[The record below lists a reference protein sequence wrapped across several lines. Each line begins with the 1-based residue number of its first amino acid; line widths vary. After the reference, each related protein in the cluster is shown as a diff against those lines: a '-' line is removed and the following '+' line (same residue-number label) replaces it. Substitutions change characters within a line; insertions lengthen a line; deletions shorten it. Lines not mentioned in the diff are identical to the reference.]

1 MKKAATRRLLAPVA
15 GRVLALADVQDP
27 VFATATMGPG
37 FAIQPTDGRV
47 VAPVSGRVTVVATTK
62 HAVGLVTASGL
73 EVLVHMGIDTVD
85 LNGTPFVCHVQVG
98 DTVQAGEV
106 LAEMDLA
113 ALQRAQKL
121 ATVIVVVTNG
131 QTVLDDLIVAATD
144 QMVTAKTAVATAV
157 LAVTPVP
164 GAQVVT
170 STTAASDVELESES
184 ESESGSKSKAKSK
197 SKPKSKPNSTSKYA
211 ALATS
216 IVTNVGGPGNVNSV
230 IHCITRLRFYLKDEH
245 RAQDAVIAN
254 LDGVIDVAKA
264 GGQYQV
270 VIGPAVNEVY
280 DAVMAQLGPAF
291 ADTTAGT
298 PTATATQAAGAPTE
312 TDAPTGW
319 LPRLRHGVSQV
330 IGVMTAA
337 MIPVIGILA
346 GSGILKGILAAL
358 TGFHVLTVTSGTY
371 MVLNAVADA
380 TFYFLPVVLGFTA
393 AKKLGSDPIV
403 LAIVGAILIY
413 PSLMTA
419 AGHATTAQIT
429 FFGVPTHLMSY
440 AASVFPMIVA
450 AWLGVSVERGLK
462 RVIPLYLRSVFV
474 PILEALILSVIVLV
488 VIGPLIT
495 MISKGLASGILAI
508 YNFSP
513 ALSGLVIGGLY
524 QTMVIFGLHW
534 GIIPIVINDIAT
546 NGHSYLNAILSITM
560 VAQGGAVLAVF
571 LKSKNKPLKEI
582 SLAAAISAFCGVT
595 EPALYG
601 VNLKYKRVFVVA
613 SIASGLGGLLTG
625 LLHVNNYALSG
636 SLIGFPAFI
645 TPGVGIGANFYGY
658 LISHYGTLLI
668 ATTLVYLFGFSDKML
683 PATSATAK

>member
-47 VAPVSGRVTVVATTK
+47 VTLVSGRVTVVATTK

-73 EVLVHMGIDTVD
+73 EVLVHMGIDTVE
-85 LNGTPFVCHVQVG
+85 LNGAPFVCHVQVG

-164 GAQVVT
+164 GAQAVT

-184 ESESGSKSKAKSK
+184 ESKSESRSES
-197 SKPKSKPNSTSKYA
+197 KSKPNSTSKYA
-211 ALATS
+211 ALATA
-216 IVTNVGGPGNVNSV
+216 IVTNVGGPGNINSV

-319 LPRLRHGVSQV
+319 LPRLRHGMSQV

-474 PILEALILSVIVLV
+474 PILEALILSVVVLV

-645 TPGVGIGANFYGY
+645 TPGVGIGPNFYGY

-668 ATTLVYLFGFSDKML
+668 ATILVYLFGFSDKML

>member
-15 GRVLALADVQDP
+15 GWALALADVQDP

-47 VAPVSGRVTVVATTK
+47 VAPVSGRVTVVAATK

-85 LNGTPFVCHVQVG
+85 LNGAPFVCHVQVG
-98 DTVQAGEV
+98 DTIQAGEV

-164 GAQVVT
+164 GAQAVT
-170 STTAASDVELESES
+170 STTAASDVELESEFES
-184 ESESGSKSKAKSK
+184 ESESKSK
-197 SKPKSKPNSTSKYA
+197 SKSKPNSTSKYA
-211 ALATS
+211 HLATA
-216 IVTNVGGPGNVNSV
+216 IVTNVGGPGNINSV

-245 RAQDAVIAN
+245 CAQDAVIAN

-291 ADTTAGT
+291 ADMTAGT
-298 PTATATQAAGAPTE
+298 PTAATTQAAGAPTE

-319 LPRLRHGVSQV
+319 LPRLRHGMSQV

-645 TPGVGIGANFYGY
+645 TPGVGIGPNFYGY

-668 ATTLVYLFGFSDKML
+668 ATILVYLFGFSDKML
-683 PATSATAK
+683 PAPSATAK

>member
-47 VAPVSGRVTVVATTK
+47 VAPVSGRVTVVAATK

-73 EVLVHMGIDTVD
+73 EVLVHMGIDTVE
-85 LNGTPFVCHVQVG
+85 LNGAPFVCHVQVG

-106 LAEMDLA
+106 LAEIDLA
-113 ALQRAQKL
+113 ALQRAQKI

-170 STTAASDVELESES
+170 PTTAASDAKLESES
-184 ESESGSKSKAKSK
+184 ESKSK
-197 SKPKSKPNSTSKYA
+197 SKSKPNSTSKYA
-211 ALATS
+211 ALATA

-645 TPGVGIGANFYGY
+645 TPGVGIGPNFYGY

-683 PATSATAK
+683 LATSATAK

>member
-47 VAPVSGRVTVVATTK
+47 VAPVSGRVTVVAATK

-73 EVLVHMGIDTVD
+73 EVLVHMGIDTVE
-85 LNGTPFVCHVQVG
+85 LNGAPFVCHVQVG

-164 GAQVVT
+164 GAQAVT
-170 STTAASDVELESES
+170 STTAASDVELESEFES
-184 ESESGSKSKAKSK
+184 ESESKSK
-197 SKPKSKPNSTSKYA
+197 SKSKSKPNSTSKYA
-211 ALATS
+211 ALATA

>member
-15 GRVLALADVQDP
+15 GWVLALADVQDP

-47 VAPVSGRVTVVATTK
+47 VAPVSGRVTVVAATK

-85 LNGTPFVCHVQVG
+85 LNGAPFVCHVQVG
-98 DTVQAGEV
+98 DTIQAGEV

-164 GAQVVT
+164 GAQAVT
-170 STTAASDVELESES
+170 STTAASDVELESEFES
-184 ESESGSKSKAKSK
+184 ESESKSK
-197 SKPKSKPNSTSKYA
+197 SKSKPNSTSKYA
-211 ALATS
+211 HLATA
-216 IVTNVGGPGNVNSV
+216 IVTNVGGPGNINSV

-245 RAQDAVIAN
+245 CAQDAVIAN

-291 ADTTAGT
+291 ADMTAGT
-298 PTATATQAAGAPTE
+298 PTAATTQAAGAPTE

-319 LPRLRHGVSQV
+319 LPRLRHGMSQV

-380 TFYFLPVVLGFTA
+380 TFYFLPVVLGFAA

-645 TPGVGIGANFYGY
+645 TPGVGIGPNFYGY

-668 ATTLVYLFGFSDKML
+668 ATILVYLFGFSDKML
-683 PATSATAK
+683 PAPSATAK

>member
-15 GRVLALADVQDP
+15 GWVLALADVQDP

-47 VAPVSGRVTVVATTK
+47 VAPVSGRVTVVAATK

-73 EVLVHMGIDTVD
+73 EVLVHMGIDTVE
-85 LNGTPFVCHVQVG
+85 LNGAPFVCHVQVG

-164 GAQVVT
+164 GAQAVT
-170 STTAASDVELESES
+170 STTAASDVELESEFES
-184 ESESGSKSKAKSK
+184 ESESKSK
-197 SKPKSKPNSTSKYA
+197 SKSKPNSTSKYA
-211 ALATS
+211 HLATA
-216 IVTNVGGPGNVNSV
+216 IVTNVGGPGNINSV

-291 ADTTAGT
+291 ADMTAGT
-298 PTATATQAAGAPTE
+298 PTAATTQAAGAPTE

-319 LPRLRHGVSQV
+319 LPRLRHGMSQV

-380 TFYFLPVVLGFTA
+380 IFYFLPVILGLTA

-645 TPGVGIGANFYGY
+645 TPGVGIGPNFYGY

-668 ATTLVYLFGFSDKML
+668 ATILVYLFGFSDKML

>member
-27 VFATATMGPG
+27 VFATAAMGPG

-47 VAPVSGRVTVVATTK
+47 VAPVSGRVTVVAATK

-73 EVLVHMGIDTVD
+73 EVLVHMGIDTVE
-85 LNGTPFVCHVQVG
+85 LNGAPFVCHVQVG

-131 QTVLDDLIVAATD
+131 QTVLDDLVVAATD

-164 GAQVVT
+164 GVQAVT
-170 STTAASDVELESES
+170 PTTAASDVKL
-184 ESESGSKSKAKSK
+184 ESESGSGSKSK
-197 SKPKSKPNSTSKYA
+197 SKSKSKPNSTSKYA
-211 ALATS
+211 ALATA

-291 ADTTAGT
+291 ADAMADT
-298 PTATATQAAGAPTE
+298 PTAATTQAAGAPTE
-312 TDAPTGW
+312 TDAPAGW

-645 TPGVGIGANFYGY
+645 TPGVGIGPNFYGY

-683 PATSATAK
+683 PATSATSK

>member
-73 EVLVHMGIDTVD
+73 EVLVHMGIDTVE
-85 LNGTPFVCHVQVG
+85 LNGAPFVCHVQVG

-144 QMVTAKTAVATAV
+144 QMVTAKTAAATAV

-170 STTAASDVELESES
+170 PTTAASDAKLESES
-184 ESESGSKSKAKSK
+184 ESKSK
-197 SKPKSKPNSTSKYA
+197 SKSKPNSTSKYA
-211 ALATS
+211 ALATA

-645 TPGVGIGANFYGY
+645 TPGVGIGPNFYGY

>member
-47 VAPVSGRVTVVATTK
+47 VAPVSGRVTVVAATK

-73 EVLVHMGIDTVD
+73 EVLVHMGIDTVE
-85 LNGTPFVCHVQVG
+85 LNGAPFVCHVQVG

-164 GAQVVT
+164 GAQAVT
-170 STTAASDVELESES
+170 STTAASDVELESEFES
-184 ESESGSKSKAKSK
+184 ESESKS
-197 SKPKSKPNSTSKYA
+197 KSKPNSTSKYA
-211 ALATS
+211 HLATA
-216 IVTNVGGPGNVNSV
+216 IVTNVGGPGNINSV

-291 ADTTAGT
+291 ADMTAGT
-298 PTATATQAAGAPTE
+298 PTAATTQAAGAPTE

-319 LPRLRHGVSQV
+319 LPRLRHGMSQV

-380 TFYFLPVVLGFTA
+380 IFYFLPVILGFTA

-645 TPGVGIGANFYGY
+645 TPGVGIGPNFYGY

-668 ATTLVYLFGFSDKML
+668 ATILVYLFGFSDKML

>member
-73 EVLVHMGIDTVD
+73 EVLVHMGIDTVE
-85 LNGTPFVCHVQVG
+85 LNGAPFVCHVQVG

-164 GAQVVT
+164 GAQAVT
-170 STTAASDVELESES
+170 STAAALDVELESEFES
-184 ESESGSKSKAKSK
+184 ESESRSESK
-197 SKPKSKPNSTSKYA
+197 SKPTSTSKYA
-211 ALATS
+211 HLATS

-254 LDGVIDVAKA
+254 LDGVIDVVKA

-270 VIGPAVNEVY
+270 VIGPAVNEVF

-319 LPRLRHGVSQV
+319 LPRLRHGMSQV

>member
-47 VAPVSGRVTVVATTK
+47 VTPVSGRVTVVATTK

-73 EVLVHMGIDTVD
+73 EVLVHMGIDTVE
-85 LNGTPFVCHVQVG
+85 LNGAPFVCNVQVG
-98 DTVQAGEV
+98 DTAQAGEV

-164 GAQVVT
+164 GAQAVT

-184 ESESGSKSKAKSK
+184 ESKSESRSES
-197 SKPKSKPNSTSKYA
+197 KSKPNSTSKYA
-211 ALATS
+211 ALATA
-216 IVTNVGGPGNVNSV
+216 IVTNVGGPGNINSV

-319 LPRLRHGVSQV
+319 LPRLRHGMSQV

-474 PILEALILSVIVLV
+474 PILEALILSVVVLV

-645 TPGVGIGANFYGY
+645 TPGVGIGPNFYGY

-668 ATTLVYLFGFSDKML
+668 ATILVYLFGFSDKML

>member
-37 FAIQPTDGRV
+37 FAIQPTDERV

-73 EVLVHMGIDTVD
+73 EVLVHMGIDTVE
-85 LNGTPFVCHVQVG
+85 LNGAPFVCHVQVG

-164 GAQVVT
+164 GAQAVT
-170 STTAASDVELESES
+170 STTAASDVELESEF
-184 ESESGSKSKAKSK
+184 ESESKSK
-197 SKPKSKPNSTSKYA
+197 SKSKSKPNSTSKYA
-211 ALATS
+211 ALATA

-474 PILEALILSVIVLV
+474 PILEALILSVVVLV

>member
-47 VAPVSGRVTVVATTK
+47 VAPVSGRVTVVAATK

-73 EVLVHMGIDTVD
+73 EVLVHMGIDTVE
-85 LNGTPFVCHVQVG
+85 LNGAPFVCHVQVG

-113 ALQRAQKL
+113 ALQRAQKI

-170 STTAASDVELESES
+170 PTTAASDAKLESES
-184 ESESGSKSKAKSK
+184 ESKSK
-197 SKPKSKPNSTSKYA
+197 SKSKPNSTSKYA
-211 ALATS
+211 ALATA

-645 TPGVGIGANFYGY
+645 TPGVGIGPNFYGY

-668 ATTLVYLFGFSDKML
+668 ATTLVYY
-683 PATSATAK
+683 SAFLTKCYRQPRRPQNSV

>member
-47 VAPVSGRVTVVATTK
+47 VTPVSGRVTVVATTK
-62 HAVGLVTASGL
+62 HVVGLVTASGL
-73 EVLVHMGIDTVD
+73 EVLVHMGIDTVE
-85 LNGTPFVCHVQVG
+85 LNGAPFVCHVQVG

-164 GAQVVT
+164 GAQAVT

-184 ESESGSKSKAKSK
+184 ESKSESRSES
-197 SKPKSKPNSTSKYA
+197 KSKPNSTSKYA
-211 ALATS
+211 ALATA
-216 IVTNVGGPGNVNSV
+216 IVTNVGGPGNINSV

-319 LPRLRHGVSQV
+319 LPRLRHGMSQV

-474 PILEALILSVIVLV
+474 PILEALILSVVVLV

-645 TPGVGIGANFYGY
+645 TPGVGIGPNFYGY

-668 ATTLVYLFGFSDKML
+668 ATILVYLFGFSDKML

>member
-47 VAPVSGRVTVVATTK
+47 VTPVSGRVTVVATTK

-73 EVLVHMGIDTVD
+73 EVLVHMGIDTVE
-85 LNGTPFVCHVQVG
+85 LNGAPFVCHVQVG

-164 GAQVVT
+164 GAQAVT

-184 ESESGSKSKAKSK
+184 ESKSESRSES
-197 SKPKSKPNSTSKYA
+197 KSKPNSTSKYA
-211 ALATS
+211 ALATA
-216 IVTNVGGPGNVNSV
+216 IVTNVGGPGNINSV

-319 LPRLRHGVSQV
+319 LPRLRHGMSQV

-474 PILEALILSVIVLV
+474 PILEALILSVVVLV

-645 TPGVGIGANFYGY
+645 TPGVGIGPNFYGY

-668 ATTLVYLFGFSDKML
+668 ATILVYLFGFSDKML

>member
-37 FAIQPTDGRV
+37 FSIQPTDGRV

-73 EVLVHMGIDTVD
+73 EVLVHMGIDTVE
-85 LNGTPFVCHVQVG
+85 LNGAPFVCHVQVG

-164 GAQVVT
+164 GAQAVT
-170 STTAASDVELESES
+170 STTAASDVELESEFES

-211 ALATS
+211 ALATA
-216 IVTNVGGPGNVNSV
+216 IVTNVGGPGNINSV

-270 VIGPAVNEVY
+270 VIGPAVNEVF
-280 DAVMAQLGPAF
+280 DAVMVQLGPAF
-291 ADTTAGT
+291 ADMTAGT
-298 PTATATQAAGAPTE
+298 PTAATTQAAGAPTE

-319 LPRLRHGVSQV
+319 LPRLRHGMSQV

-508 YNFSP
+508 YNFGP

-534 GIIPIVINDIAT
+534 GIIPIRHQRYCDEWAQLPECDSIDND
-546 NGHSYLNAILSITM
+546 GRP
-560 VAQGGAVLAVF
+560 GGCGAGRVLEV
-571 LKSKNKPLKEI
+571 E
-582 SLAAAISAFCGVT
+582 
-595 EPALYG
+595 E
-601 VNLKYKRVFVVA
+601 
-613 SIASGLGGLLTG
+613 
-625 LLHVNNYALSG
+625 
-636 SLIGFPAFI
+636 
-645 TPGVGIGANFYGY
+645 
-658 LISHYGTLLI
+658 
-668 ATTLVYLFGFSDKML
+668 
-683 PATSATAK
+683 

>member
-73 EVLVHMGIDTVD
+73 EVLVHMGIDTVE
-85 LNGTPFVCHVQVG
+85 LNGAPFVCHVQVG

>member
-47 VAPVSGRVTVVATTK
+47 VAPVSGRVTVVAATK

-85 LNGTPFVCHVQVG
+85 LNGAPFVCHVQVG
-98 DTVQAGEV
+98 DTIQAGEV

-164 GAQVVT
+164 GAQAVT
-170 STTAASDVELESES
+170 STTAASDVELESEFES
-184 ESESGSKSKAKSK
+184 ESESKS
-197 SKPKSKPNSTSKYA
+197 KSKPNSTSKYA
-211 ALATS
+211 HLATA
-216 IVTNVGGPGNVNSV
+216 IVTNVGGPGNINSV

-319 LPRLRHGVSQV
+319 LPRLRHGMSQV

-645 TPGVGIGANFYGY
+645 TPGVGIGPNFYGY

-668 ATTLVYLFGFSDKML
+668 ATILVYLFGFSDKML
-683 PATSATAK
+683 PAPSATAK

>member
-47 VAPVSGRVTVVATTK
+47 VTPVSGRVTVVATTK

-73 EVLVHMGIDTVD
+73 EVLVHMGIDTVE
-85 LNGTPFVCHVQVG
+85 LNGAPFVCHVQVG

-164 GAQVVT
+164 GAQAVT

-184 ESESGSKSKAKSK
+184 ESKSESRSES
-197 SKPKSKPNSTSKYA
+197 KSKPNSTSKYA
-211 ALATS
+211 ALATA
-216 IVTNVGGPGNVNSV
+216 IVTNVGGPGNINSV

-319 LPRLRHGVSQV
+319 LPRLRHGMSQV

-413 PSLMTA
+413 LSLMTA

-474 PILEALILSVIVLV
+474 PILEALILSVVVLV

-645 TPGVGIGANFYGY
+645 TPGVGIGPNFYGY

-668 ATTLVYLFGFSDKML
+668 ATILVYLFGFSDKML

>member
-47 VAPVSGRVTVVATTK
+47 VAPVSGRVTVVAATK

-73 EVLVHMGIDTVD
+73 EVLVHMGIDTVE
-85 LNGTPFVCHVQVG
+85 LNGAPFVCHVQVG

-157 LAVTPVP
+157 LAVTPVS
-164 GAQVVT
+164 GAQAVT
-170 STTAASDVELESES
+170 PTTAASDAKLESEFES
-184 ESESGSKSKAKSK
+184 ESRSESGSKS
-197 SKPKSKPNSTSKYA
+197 KSKPNSTSKYA
-211 ALATS
+211 ALATA

-298 PTATATQAAGAPTE
+298 PTAATTQAAGAPTE

-645 TPGVGIGANFYGY
+645 TPGVGIGPNFYGY

-683 PATSATAK
+683 PTTSAAAK

>member
-15 GRVLALADVQDP
+15 GWVLALADVQDP

-47 VAPVSGRVTVVATTK
+47 VAPVSGRVTVVAATK

-85 LNGTPFVCHVQVG
+85 LNGAPFVCHVQVG
-98 DTVQAGEV
+98 DTIQAGEV

-164 GAQVVT
+164 GAQAVT
-170 STTAASDVELESES
+170 STTAASDVELESEFES
-184 ESESGSKSKAKSK
+184 ESESKSK
-197 SKPKSKPNSTSKYA
+197 SKSKPNSTSKYA
-211 ALATS
+211 HLATA
-216 IVTNVGGPGNVNSV
+216 IVTNVGGPGNINSV

-245 RAQDAVIAN
+245 CAQDAVIAN

-291 ADTTAGT
+291 ADMTAGT
-298 PTATATQAAGAPTE
+298 PTAATTQAAGAPTE

-319 LPRLRHGVSQV
+319 LPRLRHGMSQV

-645 TPGVGIGANFYGY
+645 TPGVGIGPNFYGY

-668 ATTLVYLFGFSDKML
+668 ATILVYLFGFSDKML

>member
-534 GIIPIVINDIAT
+534 DIIPIVINDIAT

>member
-73 EVLVHMGIDTVD
+73 EVLVHMGIDTVE
-85 LNGTPFVCHVQVG
+85 LNGAPFVCHVQVG

-164 GAQVVT
+164 GAQAVT

-184 ESESGSKSKAKSK
+184 ESKSESRSESKS
-197 SKPKSKPNSTSKYA
+197 KSKPNSTSKYA
-211 ALATS
+211 ALATA

-291 ADTTAGT
+291 ADMTAGT
-298 PTATATQAAGAPTE
+298 PTAATTQAAGAPTE

-319 LPRLRHGVSQV
+319 LPRLRHGMSQV

>member
-73 EVLVHMGIDTVD
+73 EVLVHMGIDTVE
-85 LNGTPFVCHVQVG
+85 LNGAPFVCHVQVG

-164 GAQVVT
+164 GAQAVT
-170 STTAASDVELESES
+170 STTAASDVELESEFES
-184 ESESGSKSKAKSK
+184 ESESKS
-197 SKPKSKPNSTSKYA
+197 KSKPNSTSKYP
-211 ALATS
+211 ALATA

-380 TFYFLPVVLGFTA
+380 TFYFLPVILGFTA

-645 TPGVGIGANFYGY
+645 TPGVGIGPNFYGY

>member
-47 VAPVSGRVTVVATTK
+47 VAPVSGRVTVVAATK

-73 EVLVHMGIDTVD
+73 EVLVHMGIDTVE
-85 LNGTPFVCHVQVG
+85 LNGAPFVCHVQVG

-170 STTAASDVELESES
+170 PTTAASDAKLESES
-184 ESESGSKSKAKSK
+184 ESKSK
-197 SKPKSKPNSTSKYA
+197 SKSKSKPNSTSKYA
-211 ALATS
+211 ALATA

-645 TPGVGIGANFYGY
+645 TPGVGIGPNFYGY

>member
-73 EVLVHMGIDTVD
+73 EVLVHMGIDTVE
-85 LNGTPFVCHVQVG
+85 LNGAPFVCHVQVG

-164 GAQVVT
+164 GAQAVT
-170 STTAASDVELESES
+170 STAAALDVELESEFES
-184 ESESGSKSKAKSK
+184 ESESRSESK
-197 SKPKSKPNSTSKYA
+197 SKPTSTSKYA
-211 ALATS
+211 HLATS

-270 VIGPAVNEVY
+270 VIGPAVNEVF

-319 LPRLRHGVSQV
+319 LPRLRHGMSQV

>member
-47 VAPVSGRVTVVATTK
+47 VAPVSGRVTVVAATK

-73 EVLVHMGIDTVD
+73 EVLVHMGIDTVE
-85 LNGTPFVCHVQVG
+85 LNGAPFVCHVQVG

-164 GAQVVT
+164 GAQAVT
-170 STTAASDVELESES
+170 STTAASDVELESEFES
-184 ESESGSKSKAKSK
+184 ESESKSK
-197 SKPKSKPNSTSKYA
+197 SKSKPNSTSKYA
-211 ALATS
+211 HLATA
-216 IVTNVGGPGNVNSV
+216 IVTNVGGPGNINSV

-291 ADTTAGT
+291 ADMTAGT
-298 PTATATQAAGAPTE
+298 PTAATTQAAGAPTE

-319 LPRLRHGVSQV
+319 LPRLRHGMSQV

-380 TFYFLPVVLGFTA
+380 IFYFLPVILGLTA

-645 TPGVGIGANFYGY
+645 TPGVGIGPNFYGY

-668 ATTLVYLFGFSDKML
+668 ATILVYLFGFSDKML
-683 PATSATAK
+683 PAPSATAK

>member
-73 EVLVHMGIDTVD
+73 EVLVHMGIDTVE
-85 LNGTPFVCHVQVG
+85 LNGAPFVCHVQVG

-144 QMVTAKTAVATAV
+144 QMVTAKTAAATAV

-170 STTAASDVELESES
+170 PTTAASDAKLESES
-184 ESESGSKSKAKSK
+184 ESKSK
-197 SKPKSKPNSTSKYA
+197 SKSKPNSTSKYA
-211 ALATS
+211 ALATA

-513 ALSGLVIGGLY
+513 ALSGLAIGGLY

-645 TPGVGIGANFYGY
+645 TPGVGIGPNFYGY

>member
-47 VAPVSGRVTVVATTK
+47 VAPVSGRVTVVAATK

-73 EVLVHMGIDTVD
+73 EVLVHMGIDTVE
-85 LNGTPFVCHVQVG
+85 LNGAPFVCHVQVG

-170 STTAASDVELESES
+170 PTTAASDAKLESES
-184 ESESGSKSKAKSK
+184 ESKSK
-197 SKPKSKPNSTSKYA
+197 SKSKPNSTSKYV
-211 ALATS
+211 ALATA

-245 RAQDAVIAN
+245 RAQNAVIAN

>member
-62 HAVGLVTASGL
+62 HAVGLVTASSL
-73 EVLVHMGIDTVD
+73 EVLVHMGIDTVE
-85 LNGTPFVCHVQVG
+85 LNGAPFVCHVQVG

-164 GAQVVT
+164 GAQAVPPT
-170 STTAASDVELESES
+170 LAESDVKLESES
-184 ESESGSKSKAKSK
+184 RSESES
-197 SKPKSKPNSTSKYA
+197 KSKPNSTSKYA
-211 ALATS
+211 ALATA
-216 IVTNVGGPGNVNSV
+216 IVTNVGGPGNIHSV

-291 ADTTAGT
+291 ADATAGT
-298 PTATATQAAGAPTE
+298 PTTATTQAAGAPTE

-571 LKSKNKPLKEI
+571 LKSKNKSLKEI

-645 TPGVGIGANFYGY
+645 TPGVGIGPNFYGY

>member
-47 VAPVSGRVTVVATTK
+47 VAPVSGRVTVVAATK

-73 EVLVHMGIDTVD
+73 EVLVHMGIDTVE
-85 LNGTPFVCHVQVG
+85 LNGAPFVCHVQVG

-144 QMVTAKTAVATAV
+144 QMVTAKTDVATAV

-164 GAQVVT
+164 GAQAVT
-170 STTAASDVELESES
+170 STAAVSDVELESEFES

-211 ALATS
+211 ALATA

-270 VIGPAVNEVY
+270 VIGPAVNEVF

-298 PTATATQAAGAPTE
+298 PTAAGAPTE

-319 LPRLRHGVSQV
+319 LPRLRHGMSQV